1 MSVTAPD
8 LAKSPPRRGR
18 EMLGSYTWLARMA
31 DKVRADKAGTS
42 SDYVAYC
49 GLSRGFLERCGISHG
64 DFDALIARGATDDEL
79 VAYFD
84 RQVTAECREAANR
97 FVLEE
102 KATNLDQQ
110 ELEEGYR

>member
-1 MSVTAPD
+1 MTVTPD
-8 LAKSPPRRGR
+8 FTKAPPRRGR
-18 EMLGSYTWLARMA
+18 EMLGPYAWLARMA
-31 DKVRADKAGTS
+31 DKFRADKAGTG

-49 GLSRGFLERCGISHG
+49 ALSRGFLERCGVSLEA
-64 DFDALIARGATDDEL
+64 FDALIVQGADDGEL

-84 RQVTAECREAANR
+84 RHVPAERREAANR

-102 KATNLDQQ
+102 KAANLDAQ